1 MAKSLP
7 MFPLGSVL
15 FPYAL
20 LPLHVFEAR
29 YRALTEACLAG
40 DGEFGVVLIERGS
53 EVGGGDTRFAV
64 GTVAKI
70 LEAGRLPDGRYVLA
84 AMGTR
89 RLRVKRWL
97 PEDPYPRAD
106 VELLDD
112 RAGDDAAVAGAESG
126 RTEVQQLLRRVLAL
140 RTELGD
146 AGPPA
151 DVTLD
156 DDVARASFEAAAVA
170 PLGPLDAQAV
180 LELESSAA
188 RLEALEGLLSEE
200 ARFLELRLAGS

>member
-1 MAKSLP
+1 

-20 LPLHVFEAR
+20 LPLHVFEDR

-53 EVGGGDTRFAV
+53 EVGGGDTRFTV

-70 LEAGRLPDGRYVLA
+70 LEAGRLPDGRYILA
-84 AMGTR
+84 ALGTR
-89 RLRVKRWL
+89 RLRVRRWL
-97 PEDPYPRAD
+97 SEEPYPRAEVD
-106 VELLDD
+106 LLS
-112 RAGDDAAVAGAESG
+112 DAAPDNLGAHEATA
-126 RTEVQQLLRRVLAL
+126 RRIEVERLLRRVLAL
-140 RTELGD
+140 RTELGE
-146 AGPPA
+146 AAPGA

-156 DDVARASFEAAAVA
+156 EETARASFEAAALA
-170 PLGPLDAQAV
+170 PLGPLDAQRL
-180 LELESSAA
+180 LELDPPSA
-188 RLEALEGLLSEE
+188 RFEALEGLLTEE

>member
-1 MAKSLP
+1 
-7 MFPLGSVL
+7 MFPLGTVL

-29 YRALTEACLAG
+29 YRALMDACLAG

-53 EVGGGDTRFAV
+53 EVGGGDTRFTV

-84 AMGTR
+84 AVGTR
-89 RLRVKRWL
+89 RLRVRRWL
-97 PEDPYPRAD
+97 PEEPYPRAEIELFD
-106 VELLDD
+106 DSVVTDAETRRAEVE
-112 RAGDDAAVAGAESG
+112 R
-126 RTEVQQLLRRVLAL
+126 LLRRVLVLRAAL
-140 RTELGD
+140 GEAA
-146 AGPPA
+146 AGS

-156 DDVARASFEAAAVA
+156 EDAGRASFEAAAVA
-170 PLGPLDAQAV
+170 PLGPLDAQRV
-180 LELESSAA
+180 LELDSPMA
-188 RLEALEGLLSEE
+188 RFEALEGLLSEE

>member
-1 MAKSLP
+1 MPRTLP

-29 YRALTEACLAG
+29 YRALTDACLAG

-53 EVGGGDTRFAV
+53 EVGGGDTRFTV

-84 AMGTR
+84 AVGTR
-89 RLRVKRWL
+89 RLRVRRWL
-97 PEDPYPRAD
+97 PEEPYPRAEIELFD
-106 VELLDD
+106 DSVVTDAETRRAEVE
-112 RAGDDAAVAGAESG
+112 R
-126 RTEVQQLLRRVLAL
+126 LLRRVLVL
-140 RTELGD
+140 RAELGEAA
-146 AGPPA
+146 AGS

-156 DDVARASFEAAAVA
+156 EDAGRASFEAAAVA
-170 PLGPLDAQAV
+170 PLGPLDAQRV
-180 LELESSAA
+180 LELDSPTA
-188 RLEALEGLLSEE
+188 RFEALEGLLSEE

>member
-1 MAKSLP
+1 MVKSLP
-7 MFPLGSVL
+7 MFPLGNVL

-53 EVGGGDTRFAV
+53 EVGGGDTRFTV

-84 AMGTR
+84 AVGTK

-97 PEDPYPRAD
+97 AEEPYPRAD
-106 VELLDD
+106 VEFLDD
-112 RAGDDAAVAGAESG
+112 QASDDAATDTETRRIEVA
-126 RTEVQQLLRRVLAL
+126 RLLRRVLAL
-140 RTELGD
+140 RAELGD
-146 AGPPA
+146 SGPSV
-151 DVTLD
+151 DVELD
-156 DDVARASFEAAAVA
+156 DDIVRASFEAAAVA
-170 PLGPLDAQAV
+170 PLGPLDAQRL
-180 LELESSAA
+180 LELESPSA
-188 RLEALEGLLSEE
+188 RLDALEGLLSEE